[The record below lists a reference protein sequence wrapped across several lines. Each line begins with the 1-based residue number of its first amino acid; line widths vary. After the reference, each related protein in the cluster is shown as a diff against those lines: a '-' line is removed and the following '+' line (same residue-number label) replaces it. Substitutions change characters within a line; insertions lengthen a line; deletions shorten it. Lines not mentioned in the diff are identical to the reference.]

1 MFRSRSGRG
10 RGRAAT
16 RRALAV
22 PSAAPIF
29 SALGDQTR
37 LLLLGKLSSGRP
49 HSISQ
54 LARGSKLTRQAITK
68 HLRTMESA
76 GIVHGVRKGRETLFE
91 LNPKPIDEIRKYL
104 DSVSTQWDQAL
115 ARLKALVE
123 DS

>member
-1 MFRSRSGRG
+1 MSKSQ
-10 RGRAAT
+10 T
-16 RRALAV
+16 LAV
-22 PSAAPIF
+22 PAAAPIF

-76 GIVHGVRKGRETLFE
+76 GIVHGMRKGRETLFK
-91 LNPKPIDEIRKYL
+91 LDPAPIEEIREYL
-104 DSVSTQWDQAL
+104 DIVSSQWDQAL
-115 ARLKALVE
+115 ARLKAFVE
-123 DS
+123 DR